1 MTNVA
6 PNKLIY
12 ALRCGFA
19 EGHNAPKCIQER
31 CPYYHK
37 IEFDKKT
44 KDGRRLAKMFD
55 ADYWDECRHE
65 QMALDAADALEKL
78 IKLED

>member
-37 IEFDKKT
+37 IEFDKKRKT
-44 KDGRRLAKMFD
+44 ADGLLKCSTRTIGTSAATNKWRLMQPT
-55 ADYWDECRHE
+55 H
-65 QMALDAADALEKL
+65 
-78 IKLED
+78 